1 MASLILGG
9 AGAAIGSGIGGSFL
23 GMSATSLGWM
33 IGSTLGN
40 LLFAEKQHVY
50 GPRLKGDRFTGSALG
65 QVRPIVYGT
74 NRVQGKIIWQ
84 TPYHEHEHTEDSGG
98 KGGGGTE
105 YTTYTYTRSFAVL
118 LCEGELQAVR
128 RIWINGKL
136 AYDWSENASAAADF
150 ESGLQAE
157 GIKIYPGSTTQLP
170 DPTIESFDG
179 AGSVPAYRGSA
190 YIVFNE
196 YDVTDTGGACP
207 VVEAEVVANAT
218 LGSTQGLGT
227 AAFGTENFTAIG
239 YINEGIVYLAEET
252 PYYVN
257 PSYGS
262 LYVRIYGVDIS
273 TGNKVFSLELPN
285 QIQVPTL
292 PGVSRGPCC
301 DDAYYWYTMGAQYLP
316 EGGQVDEIAVVA
328 SAIKT
333 LNGTFLANG
342 WQYLRNTDGTYTQ
355 VAQYGGWRDQGTLE
369 KFMFKRGIYQS
380 YLYGTSVSANP
391 DQKRWVQ
398 RWDMPSPTAS
408 KRYDFADGT
417 YNLCCYPDDAG
428 DVYVSNGG
436 NNTLYRL
443 DYNLNL
449 IESKALPVGVTPVLI
464 AIADGLLWIAEGLGG
479 TTNIS
484 GTVTAYDYQDYT
496 VVGTQSIFAADSTS
510 RGFRSFSMRAS
521 GNSVVLTVDDF
532 VFTVQVGR
540 AARNS
545 ALLSDIVA
553 DLHQRSG
560 QTTDDY
566 EVGALTDEVRG
577 YLITEQ
583 VSARSCIEQLQIG
596 YLFDAKDSE
605 GKIKYVKRGSYPTE
619 ALTEDDLGAFETE
632 PVSDWTVVRQ
642 QEEELPQ
649 TLSVVYLD
657 FNASYEKAAQNA
669 TRQTMLAGDVAT
681 FQVPLVF
688 TADEAQSLAL
698 KQQMA
703 ACIARTKYK
712 WTTNMQWAKLE
723 PCDVV
728 TVKGQTIRI
737 TSRTDGVNGI
747 IEFEGVAELPEIY
760 TNVGVGSLPSGYEE
774 TTIQVRGPTMFE
786 VMDLPPLRDG
796 DYNTYTQYL
805 AATGVLDGWPSA
817 AIMRSDN
824 GDNYSL
830 VSVIASSSVMG
841 YATSVLGTW
850 TGGNVPDEK
859 NSVTVQLYG
868 SGTLSSVTFDE
879 FINGDFPFLLGNE
892 LIFGRTATLVSTG
905 VYTITGL
912 LRGRIGT
919 EAYMSTHAAND
930 RFVLLSESNLRKMT
944 PRDNDF
950 NVERYY
956 KGVTSQN
963 KISNAMAK
971 VYTYVGNN
979 LKPLSPCSIGGGTAG
994 PSTSW
999 TIRWMRR
1006 TRFRGQWLDYYDA
1019 GEDETTY
1026 NFEVRIYNNPDTPTT
1041 VIRTLTVSNA
1051 TASGGFFSTTY
1062 SIANQL
1068 TDFGAGQ
1075 KRIAVSVRQIGSF
1088 VNGAWSDIV
1097 VLRNGYATNSV
1108 LLLHMNGTN
1117 ASTSFP
1123 DVYGHTVTANGNAQV
1138 STAQYKFGGA
1148 SGLFDG
1154 TGDYLNCGDSADF
1167 EFGSGD
1173 FTLEAQIYL
1182 TGYSN
1187 GFGGAYSCVIIGKDA
1202 SGARGF
1208 HWRVTGTS
1216 SSWTLM
1222 EFVNSA
1228 GTVTQVSWS
1237 PSLNT
1242 WYHVAVSR
1250 SGNNMRFFVD
1260 GVQIGSTQTFS
1271 STLADVSTA
1280 LTVGGILF
1288 TSFEYYFKGYIDELR
1303 VTKGEALY
1311 TSNFAPPTAEFD
1323 S

>member
-23 GMSATSLGWM
+23 GMSATSLGWT

-40 LLFAEKQHVY
+40 LLFAEKQHIY

-136 AYDWSENASAAADF
+136 EYDWSENASAAADF

-170 DPTIESFDG
+170 DPTIESFE
-179 AGSVPAYRGSA
+179 GSGNVSAYRGSA

-207 VVEAEVVANAT
+207 VVEVEVVANAT

-227 AAFGTENFTAIG
+227 ATFGTENFTAIG

-252 PYYVN
+252 PYYVD

-273 TGNKVFSLELPN
+273 TGNKVFSIELPN
-285 QIQVPTL
+285 QIQVPAL

-449 IESKALPVGVTPVLI
+449 IESKALPVGVTPAMI
-464 AIADGLLWIAEGLGG
+464 AVSDGLLWIAEGLGG

-496 VVGTQSIFAADSTS
+496 VVGTQSIFEADSTS
-510 RGFRSFSMRAS
+510 RGIRSFSMRAS

-532 VFTVQVGR
+532 IFTVQVRR
-540 AARNS
+540 ATRNS

-553 DLHQRSG
+553 DLHHRSG

-688 TADEAQSLAL
+688 TADEAQALAL

-786 VMDLPPLRDG
+786 VMDLPPLRDA
-796 DYNTYTQYL
+796 DYNRYVIYM
-805 AATGVLDGWPSA
+805 AATGVLSGWTSA
-817 AIMRSDN
+817 AIMRSYDSES
-824 GDNYSL
+824 YSL
-830 VSVIASSSVMG
+830 ASLVTTASVIG
-841 YATSVLGTW
+841 YATTVLGDW
-850 TGGNVPDEK
+850 EGGNVVDEE
-859 NSVTVQLYG
+859 NSVTVSLYG
-868 SGTLSSVTFDE
+868 SGTLSGVNYDGLLSGE
-879 FINGDFPFLLGNE
+879 LCFLLGDE
-892 LIFGRTATLVSTG
+892 IIFGRDATLVSTG
-905 VYTITGL
+905 VYTITGM
-912 LRGRIGT
+912 LRGRFGT
-919 EAYMSTHAAND
+919 EYKQDSHALNE
-930 RFVLLSESNLRKMT
+930 RFVLLRESSLRVFET
-944 PRDNDF
+944 PTSDVNA
-950 NVERYY
+950 ERFY
-956 KGVTSQN
+956 KGVTSGN
-963 KISNAMAK
+963 KISSALPKAL
-971 VYTYVGNN
+971 TYQGKSQDPWTPVH
-979 LKPLSPCSIGGGTAG
+979 IGGGTAG
-994 PSTSW
+994 INASW
-999 TIRWMRR
+999 TIKWMRR
-1006 TRFRGQWLDYYDA
+1006 SRYFNDWIDGVGVGD
-1019 GEDETTY
+1019 DESSFD
-1026 NFEVRIYNNPDTPTT
+1026 FEVRIFDDPDTPTT
-1041 VIRTLTVSNA
+1041 VKRTLTVSNA
-1051 TASGGFFSTTY
+1051 TASGGFFTTTY
-1062 SIANQL
+1062 TNAQQV
-1068 TDFGAGQ
+1068 TDFGQ
-1075 KRIAVSVRQIGSF
+1075 HQLRIAVSIRQIGSRGESEWTEPLILDSGVRMQSVF
-1088 VNGAWSDIV
+1088 LCHCDGA
-1097 VLRNGYATNSV
+1097 
-1108 LLLHMNGTN
+1108 NGT
-1117 ASTSFP
+1117 TTFT
-1123 DVYGHTVTANGNAQV
+1123 DVYGKTLTANGNAQV
-1138 STAQYKFGGA
+1138 SSTAKFGTG
-1148 SGLFDG
+1148 SYLGDG
-1154 TGDYLNCGDSADF
+1154 TGDY
-1167 EFGSGD
+1167 
-1173 FTLEAQIYL
+1173 
-1182 TGYSN
+1182 
-1187 GFGGAYSCVIIGKDA
+1187 
-1202 SGARGF
+1202 
-1208 HWRVTGTS
+1208 
-1216 SSWTLM
+1216 
-1222 EFVNSA
+1222 
-1228 GTVTQVSWS
+1228 
-1237 PSLNT
+1237 
-1242 WYHVAVSR
+1242 VAVS
-1250 SGNNMRFFVD
+1250 SSTDFATATADLTVEFFVRPASNASSFSRVLENVAFD
-1260 GVQIGSTQTFS
+1260 SATKGWLIRFTNGTTKIAVQLSNSGGGGSVIESAALSTSDFTHVAFCRKDNVGMLFVGGEKIA
-1271 STLADVSTA
+1271 STLDLSAYSFASQSMRIGAD
-1280 LTVGGILF
+1280 LTGGN
-1288 TSFEYYFKGYIDELR
+1288 SFNGRIDEIR
-1303 VTKGEALY
+1303 ITNNYARY
-1311 TSNFAPPTAEFD
+1311 TVDFTPPTSAFTE
-1323 S
+1323 